1 MIPNR
6 NLGRARGIIVAAA
19 AARSRSALPFPV
31 ARNPFAAFTMALD
44 PHKTGPVSNDGRPVM
59 VALIGGIAYVRIT
72 IRVRVSLA
80 ELLSK
85 LFDLFTKLG
94 DFVLQGRLVANFV
107 IPIAALAALAA
118 LRSIT
123 LVRAVAGGTTVGA
136 VMLVTV
142 AMMFVMGPMVLVT
155 MAMML
160 VTVAVMTIAAA
171 ILVIDRPVKPLVT
184 PIVAAPLRP
193 IM

>member
-1 MIPNR
+1 
-6 NLGRARGIIVAAA
+6 
-19 AARSRSALPFPV
+19 
-31 ARNPFAAFTMALD
+31 MALD